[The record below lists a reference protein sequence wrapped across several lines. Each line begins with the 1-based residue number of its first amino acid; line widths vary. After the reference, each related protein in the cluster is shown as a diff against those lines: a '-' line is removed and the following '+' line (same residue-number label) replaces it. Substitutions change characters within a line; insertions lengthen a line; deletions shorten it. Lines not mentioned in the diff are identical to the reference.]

1 MQHDGGQVDA
11 APILR
16 VVDLKKHFHSK
27 TGLSFLFAS
36 PPVRAVD
43 GVTFDVSEGET
54 LAIVGES
61 GCGKTTLGRTLMRL
75 YEPTAGRI
83 LYDGADLAGFDR
95 RATLAFRN
103 AMQMIFQDPHSSLDP
118 RMTVGSI
125 LGEPFAIHGLLSRQ
139 ARRERVEELLRLV
152 ELNPRFANRYPHEF
166 SGGQRQRIGIARA
179 LALNPRIVVCDEPI
193 SALDVSIQA
202 QIVNLLLD
210 LQDRLGLTYVF
221 ISHDMNIVRHI
232 STRVAVMYLGKIV
245 ELAGRESLFTGPKH
259 PYTQALMSAVC
270 VPDPSLGFDDDEMV
284 VEGEPPSPL
293 RPPSGCRFHTRCPF
307 VFDKCHDVEP
317 VLSEH
322 GSGHWVACHLHHG
335 EPSEPRESR
344 QRPS

>member
-1 MQHDGGQVDA
+1 MQHSDGQSDA

-16 VVDLKKHFHSK
+16 VVDLKKHFSTK
-27 TGLSFLFAS
+27 TGLSFVFDA
-36 PPVRAVD
+36 PVVKAVD
-43 GVTFDVSEGET
+43 GVSFDVSEGET

-61 GCGKTTLGRTLMRL
+61 GCGKTTLGRTLLRL
-75 YEPTAGRI
+75 YEPTEGSI
-83 LYDGADLAGFDR
+83 LYDGADIAGLDR
-95 RATLAFRN
+95 RAMLAFRRSI
-103 AMQMIFQDPHSSLDP
+103 QMIFQDPHSSLDP

-152 ELNPRFANRYPHEF
+152 ELNPNFANRYPHEF

-210 LQDRLGLTYVF
+210 LQDRLGLTYIF

-232 STRVAVMYLGKIV
+232 SSRVAVMYLGRIV
-245 ELAGRESLFTGPKH
+245 ELAAREDLFGGPKH

-270 VPDPSLGFDDDEMV
+270 VPDPARELDEDEMV

-293 RPPSGCRFHTRCPF
+293 RPPEGCHFHTRCPF
-307 VFDKCHDVEP
+307 VFDKCHEVEP
-317 VLSEH
+317 ALIER
-322 GSGHWVACHLHHG
+322 GAGHWVACHLH
-335 EPSEPRESR
+335 
-344 QRPS
+344 QN